1 MPAPPA
7 VAAAT
12 PTTTAPAAEA
22 PARAETLALIESFRA
37 AYERKDL
44 TAVMALFGA
53 ETRDRDVTG
62 RQAVEQLYV
71 RNFAA
76 LDGIRYDLA
85 QLGVKAPAGNG
96 DLVVEGRFRIRAT
109 HLTGQPRAMDVA
121 GPIRWLLRRE
131 DGALRIVGI
140 EYEASAR

>member
-1 MPAPPA
+1 
-7 VAAAT
+7 V
-12 PTTTAPAAEA
+12 APAREA
-22 PARAETLALIESFRA
+22 SARAETLALIESFRA

-44 TAVMALFGA
+44 AAVMALFGA
-53 ETRDRDVTG
+53 EARDRNVAG

-76 LDGIRYDLA
+76 LDGIRYDLV
-85 QLGVKAPAGNG
+85 QLGLKAPAGNG

-109 HLTGQPRAMDVA
+109 LLTGKPRPMDVA
-121 GPIRWLLRRE
+121 GPIRWLVRRE
-131 DGALRIVGI
+131 GGTLRIVGI

>member
-1 MPAPPA
+1 

-12 PTTTAPAAEA
+12 PTAAAPAGEGS
-22 PARAETLALIESFRA
+22 PRAEILALIESFRT

-44 TAVMALFGA
+44 TAVMALFGTEA
-53 ETRDRDVTG
+53 RDRNVTG

-85 QLGVKAPAGNG
+85 QLGVKAPAGSG

-109 HLTGQPRAMDVA
+109 HLTGKPRPMDVA

-131 DGALRIVGI
+131 NGALRIVAI
-140 EYEASAR
+140 EYETPAR